1 MQSDV
6 CAPFWDMIGYQYFD
20 VLEKGTKCHR
30 LQRLAPPPS
39 M

>member
-6 CAPFWDMIGYQYFD
+6 CAPFWDMIGYQYY
-20 VLEKGTKCHR
+20 EKGTKCHR